1 MVDNDLSKESRE
13 IAKKQ
18 LSLLFD
24 YNVYGVSNDAIRT
37 AIKALDEVGNL
48 KGKVHRLEKYDEDRD
63 ASLHLRLIK
72 DTQKETVAKVLSD
85 LKEILLQGYY
95 TKNDDFHGDLQVF
108 SEEDIN
114 IEVSRYAEKW
124 GIEIK

>member
-1 MVDNDLSKESRE
+1 MVNNDLSKESRE

-24 YNVYGVSNDAIRT
+24 YNVFGVSDEAVRT

-48 KGKVHRLEKYDEDRD
+48 ESKVHRLEKYDEERD
-63 ASLHLRLIK
+63 TSLHLRLIK

-114 IEVSRYAEKW
+114 IELSMYAEKW

>member
-24 YNVYGVSNDAIRT
+24 YNVYGVSNNAIRT

-48 KGKVHRLEKYDEDRD
+48 EGKVHRLEKYDEERD
-63 ASLHLRLIK
+63 TALHLRLIK
-72 DTQKETVAKVLSD
+72 DTQKETVVKVLSD

-95 TKNDDFHGDLQVF
+95 TNNDDTYGDTQVF

-114 IEVSRYAEKW
+114 IELSMYAEKW

>member
-48 KGKVHRLEKYDEDRD
+48 EGKVHRLEKYDEERD
-63 ASLHLRLIK
+63 TALHLRLIK
-72 DTQKETVAKVLSD
+72 DTQKETVVKVLSD

-95 TKNDDFHGDLQVF
+95 TKNDDTYGDTQVF

-114 IEVSRYAEKW
+114 IELSMYAEKW
-124 GIEIK
+124 GIKIK

>member
-18 LSLLFD
+18 LSLLCD

-37 AIKALDEVGNL
+37 AIKALDAVGNL
-48 KGKVHRLEKYDEDRD
+48 ECKVHRLQEYDEERD
-63 ASLHLRLIK
+63 ISLHLRLIK
-72 DTQKETVAKVLSD
+72 DTQKETVVKVLSD

-95 TKNDDFHGDLQVF
+95 TYNSDTDGDTQVF

-114 IEVSRYAEKW
+114 KELSMYAEKW

>member
-48 KGKVHRLEKYDEDRD
+48 RGKVHRLEKYDEERD
-63 ASLHLRLIK
+63 TSLHLRLIK

-114 IEVSRYAEKW
+114 IEVSMYAEKW

>member
-1 MVDNDLSKESRE
+1 MVNNNLSKESRE
-13 IAKKQ
+13 MAKKQ

-24 YNVYGVSNDAIRT
+24 YNVYGVSNEAIRT

-48 KGKVHRLEKYDEDRD
+48 ESKVHRLEKYDEERD
-63 ASLHLRLIK
+63 TSLHLRLIK
-72 DTQKETVAKVLSD
+72 DTQKETVAKVLAD

-95 TKNDDFHGDLQVF
+95 TKNDDTYGDLQVF

-114 IEVSRYAEKW
+114 IELSMYAEKW

>member
-48 KGKVHRLEKYDEDRD
+48 EGKVHRLEKYDEERD
-63 ASLHLRLIK
+63 TALHLRLIK

-114 IEVSRYAEKW
+114 IEVSMYAEKW